1 VPDTAKITAETLASR
16 LDKLYE
22 YDREPVQPDKLHSG
36 RRFAALFA
44 GEHVAATEFVIG
56 ALFVTWGAG
65 ARDLI
70 WGLVLGNLLAVLSWA
85 FICAP
90 IAVRVRLTLYW
101 YARRIIGPGLT
112 VIYNI
117 VNAMLY
123 CCLAAAMIG
132 VSASAVIQAVNKV
145 LARIPGSPQIA
156 HPAMRDIAPPGAGWV
171 IVVLLVG
178 AVVIVLA
185 IAGFKK
191 LSQFSQVCAPWMF
204 LVFIAGALATLPKLG
219 RFESA
224 ADVWH
229 LAKTRIWTG
238 QPYESEL
245 CRISAPAALGH
256 LDANTLPADV
266 RTHLTEKGLSL
277 PDSAT
282 VTTVTAGRE
291 WELTAPDTTYVVRKT
306 GQELAV
312 FERME
317 KLGFW
322 HLAFFAWFA
331 NLAMHVGL
339 SDMALFRYAPKWTY
353 GFYSAFGMY
362 LGHFLA
368 WICAGVMGAA
378 VASEL
383 NPGEMADYAV
393 GPAGLLAVLAAGWT
407 TANPTIYRAGLAL
420 QIVTP
425 NWPRWKVT
433 LAAGVITTL
442 VACFPAI
449 FMKLLAFVAI
459 YGLMLM
465 PIGAVIVVEHWLFP
479 RLGLQP
485 YWAER
490 RKLAFNKAALIS
502 WLAVLVICFPIEQFT
517 HGAVRSPMAM
527 LGVHLFFR
535 WLPGWFIA
543 AILYIVLARWMGAKL
558 APGESPVDTRSAPPI
573 TGPVPGTGQAR
584 GPLSTRAWIAGAA
597 ALASLILCIVLPLR
611 VFLMGHAEPA
621 VFEKA
626 VADYKAWFLAVTVVY
641 FAGAILW
648 ATEREK
654 VKPRSDTL

>member
-1 VPDTAKITAETLASR
+1 VSDTPSTTAETLAHR

-22 YDREPVQPDKLHSG
+22 YDREPVSADRLHGG

-56 ALFVTWGAG
+56 ALFVTWGAS

-70 WGLVLGNLLAVLSWA
+70 GGLILGNLLAVLSWA

-90 IAVRVRLTLYW
+90 IAIRVRLTLYW

-132 VSASAVIQAVNKV
+132 VSASAVIQAINK
-145 LARIPGSPQIA
+145 LSDYLTGAPAIA
-156 HPAMRDIAPPGAGWV
+156 HPQMQDIAPPGAGWV
-171 IVVLLVG
+171 IVVTLVG
-178 AVVIVLA
+178 AVVITLA

-191 LSQFSQVCAPWMF
+191 LSQFAQVCSPWMF
-204 LVFIAGALATLPKLG
+204 LVFIAGALVALGTLVRQTNDETSLWDIA
-219 RFESA
+219 E
-224 ADVWH
+224 
-229 LAKTRIWTG
+229 TRIWTG
-238 QPYESEL
+238 RAYEAEVL
-245 CRISAPAALGH
+245 RMPADHAAPA
-256 LDANTLPADV
+256 LDARQIPPEL
-266 RTHLTEKGLSL
+266 LSL
-277 PDSAT
+277 LSARGIRLSDD
-282 VTTVTAGRE
+282 VAASVVVSDNQ
-291 WELTAPDTTYVVRKT
+291 WELTSPQTVYVVHRHDD
-306 GQELAV
+306 QLVVA
-312 FERME
+312 RRQE

-322 HLAFFAWFA
+322 HLTFFAWFC

-339 SDMALFRYAPKWTY
+339 SDMALFRYARRWTY

-378 VASEL
+378 VAAEL
-383 NPGEMADYAV
+383 NPGQMADFAV

-433 LAAGVITTL
+433 LAAGAITTV
-442 VACFPAI
+442 VAVFPAI
-449 FMKLLAFVAI
+449 FMKLLDFVAI

-465 PIGAVIVVEHWLFP
+465 PIGAVIVVEHWLFGP
-479 RLGLQP
+479 LGLRA
-485 YWAER
+485 YWAEHK
-490 RKLAFNKAALIS
+490 KLMFNPAALLS

-517 HGAVRSPMAM
+517 QDAVRSPMAM
-527 LGVHLFFR
+527 LGVHLYFR
-535 WLPGWFIA
+535 LLPGWFIA
-543 AILYIVLARWMGAKL
+543 AILYIALSWLWGGRRSA
-558 APGESPVDTRSAPPI
+558 GEPPVQTRSAPPP
-573 TGPVPGTGQAR
+573 TLHPHEAGEPR
-584 GPLSTRAWIAGAA
+584 NRLSTRAWIAGAV
-597 ALASLILCIVLPLR
+597 ALLALVACLLLPLR
-611 VFLMGHAEPA
+611 VYLAGATEQ
-621 VFEKA
+621 A
-626 VADYKAWFLAVTVVY
+626 VAGFKNWFLLATVVY
-641 FAGAILW
+641 FAAAIVW
-648 ATEREK
+648 STEREK
-654 VKPRSDTL
+654 VASRFEDG